1 MVYEGFGLTKEL
13 IGERELTLML
23 GWEKQRS
30 WTKFLLQTDGE
41 LYMADFHAPGGISD
55 NTWSYF
61 S

>member
-13 IGERELTLML
+13 LGEKVLTLML

-30 WTKFLLQTDGE
+30 CSKFHSRQMGIF
-41 LYMADFHAPGGISD
+41 YMAYFHAPGGISD